1 MTNTQ
6 KGVIYAFIAAI
17 ISGIA
22 IFYAKVSV
30 TKIDPLILTT
40 SRNFFAGLIL
50 LVPYLFSINYKKEI
64 TSSQSNRAPRN
75 DNKILMISKLLLIS
89 LIGGS
94 IPFFLFF
101 NGLKLVGPQTANFIQ
116 KSLFIWVGI
125 ASILI
130 LKEKTNIFY
139 WLAFILI
146 FLANFLISPQKLS
159 LDQGVVLIF
168 MATILWSAE
177 NIIVKK
183 MINDISESTLAIF
196 RMLVGSA
203 ILFLI
208 TFSLGKA
215 SLFLS
220 LNSSQILMIAVGGT
234 ILSFYVYFWYK
245 ALKYISASLVTLI
258 LTFSLVVG
266 NILNGMFAGITISQK
281 EIITSSCITLAV
293 VMVILMQIKHKYK
306 LLKTK

>member
-1 MTNTQ
+1 MSNSQ
-6 KGVIYAFIAAI
+6 KGFLYAFIAAI
-17 ISGIA
+17 ISGVA

-40 SRNFFAGLIL
+40 SRNFFAGL
-50 LVPYLFSINYKKEI
+50 
-64 TSSQSNRAPRN
+64 
-75 DNKILMISKLLLIS
+75 LLLIPFIYS
-89 LIGGS
+89 MKKENKSKLSVKHLGKLLVISIVGGS

-101 NGLKLVGPQTANFIQ
+101 SGLKLVGPQTANFIQ

-125 ASILI
+125 ASVLI

-177 NIIVKK
+177 NIVVKK
-183 MINDISESTLAIF
+183 IINDISESTLAVF
-196 RMLVGSA
+196 RMLAGSA

-208 TFSLGKA
+208 TFSLGKT

-220 LNSSQILMIAVGGT
+220 LNPGQILMIAVGGT